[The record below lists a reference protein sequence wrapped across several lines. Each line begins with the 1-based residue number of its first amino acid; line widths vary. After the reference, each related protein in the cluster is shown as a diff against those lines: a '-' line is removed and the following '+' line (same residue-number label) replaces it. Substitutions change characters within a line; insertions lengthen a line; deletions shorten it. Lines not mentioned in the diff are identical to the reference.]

1 MNQLHW
7 QNNRNTNCTSLTVQR
22 IGYGAMQLAGPGVW
36 GPPRDPDDQAGRC
49 GLCGVGGRCHM
60 SSPNRCFY
68 DVVDIGII

>member
-1 MNQLHW
+1 
-7 QNNRNTNCTSLTVQR
+7 
-22 IGYGAMQLAGPGVW
+22 MQLAGPGVW